1 MLQVINNSA
10 LEVCREYFYVA
21 EYTSMYYVEKIF
33 DNCILYIYIYIY
45 IYINKVDYEKPLI

>member
-45 IYINKVDYEKPLI
+45 INKVDYEKPLI

>member
-10 LEVCREYFYVA
+10 LEVCREDFYAAEIYFYVQFR
-21 EYTSMYYVEKIF
+21 KDF
-33 DNCILYIYIYIY
+33 WQLYIY